1 MIDHATRAGER
12 WRSALT
18 CWAIPP
24 RIADQAPQS
33 PFEIPP
39 ELFLPQH
46 QTCSPAARRH
56 ALAGLGSGGTLLD
69 IGCGC
74 GAASLPLAPAAT
86 MITGLDASA
95 AMLDEF
101 DKQADHAGVPH
112 RTIHGRWPE
121 VAPEAGRH
129 TVVTAHHIIYN
140 VAAIEQ
146 FIIDLT
152 QHALKRVVME
162 VTRSHPQS
170 PLNDL
175 WRHFHGVERPTEPTA
190 DDIIAVIR
198 ELGIDPTID
207 INQRGAPGKPVPREL
222 LVSFAR
228 RRLCLTPQHDA
239 EIDHLLPDDHT
250 APPRDVVCISW
261 DSVHH

>member
-1 MIDHATRAGER
+1 MTDPTTQAGER
-12 WRSALT
+12 WRSALAR
-18 CWAIPP
+18 WAIPQSILD
-24 RIADQAPQS
+24 RAPES

-46 QTCSPAARRH
+46 QTCAPSARRQ
-56 ALAGLGSGGTLLD
+56 ALAGLGSGGSLLD

-74 GAASLPLAPAAT
+74 GAASLPLAPVAT
-86 MITGLDASA
+86 MITGLDVSA

-101 DKQADHAGVPH
+101 DKQAARAGVPH

-121 VAPEAGRH
+121 VAPEAGVH

-140 VAAIEQ
+140 IAAIEQ
-146 FIIDLT
+146 FIGDLT
-152 QHALKRVVME
+152 QHAQRRVVME
-162 VTRSHPQS
+162 VTRTHPQS

-175 WRHFHGVERPTEPTA
+175 WLHFHGVERPLEPTSR
-190 DDIIAVIR
+190 DIVDVLR
-198 ELGIDPTID
+198 ELGLDPIVEVD
-207 INQRGAPGKPVPREL
+207 QRGAPQQPVARDL

-239 EIDHLLPDDHT
+239 EIDRLLPDDHA

-261 DSVHH
+261 EGAYR